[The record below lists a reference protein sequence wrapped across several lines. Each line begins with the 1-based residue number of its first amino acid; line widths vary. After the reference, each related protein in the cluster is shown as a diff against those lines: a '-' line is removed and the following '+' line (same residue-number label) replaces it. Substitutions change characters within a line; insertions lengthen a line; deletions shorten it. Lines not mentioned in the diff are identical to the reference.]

1 MSKTKNAPASIPT
14 SKSGGKTPAKT
25 PAQTPGKSEDDAEL
39 DGLMTEIEEDLRE
52 EELKKFWAR
61 HGNSVIAGLAVV
73 IAAVLGWQFWQQN
86 AATER
91 RELAKAY
98 DQGIK
103 LAADSKTEDAITAF
117 AAVAGRHGEGF
128 AVLAQLQKAALL
140 AQKQD
145 TAGALAAYAALA
157 GDTGAD
163 PLFRD
168 LASVLYAL
176 HAIDTEDPATLE
188 NKLKPLLARDNPF
201 YASATE
207 LAALLANKRGDPARA
222 ATLIEPLVS
231 NPEAPG
237 GVRSRAEELLVMFK
251 TIAAG
256 GAPPVP
262 AITPAIT
269 SPPTPSSP

>member
-1 MSKTKNAPASIPT
+1 MSKTKNAPASTPT
-14 SKSGGKTPAKT
+14 SKSGGKTPA
-25 PAQTPGKSEDDAEL
+25 QTPVKSEDDAEL

-52 EELKKFWAR
+52 EEFKKFWAR
-61 HGNSVIAGLAVV
+61 HGTSVIAGLAVV
-73 IAAVLGWQFWQQN
+73 IAAVLGWQFWKQN
-86 AATER
+86 AASER

-103 LAADSKTEDAITAF
+103 FAADGKTEDAITAF

-128 AVLAQLQKAALL
+128 AALAQLQKAALL

-145 TAGALAAYAALA
+145 TAGALAAYAALTD
-157 GDTGAD
+157 DTGAD

-176 HAIDTEDPATLE
+176 HAIDTEDPAKLE
-188 NKLKPLLARDNPF
+188 NKLKPLLSRDNPF

-207 LAALLANKRGDPARA
+207 LAALLANKQGDPARA
-222 ATLIEPLVS
+222 ATSIEPLVS
-231 NPEAPG
+231 DPEAPG
-237 GVRSRAEELLVMFK
+237 GVRARAEELLVMFK

-256 GAPPVP
+256 GATPAP
-262 AITPAIT
+262 AITPAIA
-269 SPPTPSSP
+269 SPPAPSSP